1 LTSDQLG
8 DALART
14 DVVISSTSAPHTIVH
29 RDQLEHALADR
40 SGERRLVLIDLA
52 TPRDIDPA
60 AASVNGIEIYT
71 IDDLRP
77 LVEQTL
83 TQRSSERPAAY
94 AIVRAEVARFTRWLS
109 YRETAATLRSFGTDV
124 ELLPRREALLT

>member
-1 LTSDQLG
+1 MTSDQLG

-60 AASVNGIEIYT
+60 AASLNGIEIYT

-94 AIVRAEVARFTRWLS
+94 AIVRAEVARFPDGSATARRQRRCVLS
-109 YRETAATLRSFGTDV
+109 APTSSCSRGARHF
-124 ELLPRREALLT
+124 